1 MNNKITD
8 AELQVLKILWEEGPS
23 TVKEVH
29 NRLDKK
35 KPTGYTT
42 TLKIMQIMAQK
53 ALLTVDKSQ
62 RQHIYQSKI
71 AKGKVQRK
79 RLNQLIDSAFGGSA
93 SSLMVQLL
101 SREETTQSELE
112 EIKAYIQKLEQDD
125 KNAKHG

>member
-125 KNAKHG
+125 KNA